1 MKNASPLKCVT
12 FLLLI
17 SFNFQTS
24 FSQDKIR
31 GNMISSYT
39 KMYTLAKNVVV
50 ENPIL
55 TDGKYT
61 YTFNKKEVL
70 IEIKDGYYYE
80 YHPEKEYIKAVI
92 NWNSE
97 YKYKLVIVDIEKKGV
112 PLKIGSELTAEITK
126 IEGDEY
132 FYTSLLNNKKGSG
145 SFKKVK

>member
-1 MKNASPLKCVT
+1 MKNTTPLNCVV

-17 SFNFQTS
+17 SLNFQTS

-55 TDGKYT
+55 ADGKYT
-61 YTFNKKEVL
+61 YTFKEKEIIV
-70 IEIKDGYYYE
+70 EIKNGYYYE

-92 NWNSE
+92 NWSSE
-97 YKYKLVIVDIEKKGV
+97 FNYKLVIVDIEKKGV
-112 PLKIGSELTAEITK
+112 PLYVGSELTAEITK

-132 FYTSLLNNKKGSG
+132 FYTSFLNNKKGSG